1 MKTTSCPLLRPGDAF
16 GKLGYFGF
24 SDVHTVNLVDFGA
37 GSTSVIKANMAKLH
51 SYLDTMAQTEE

>member
-24 SDVHTVNLVDFGA
+24 SDVHTVHLVDFGV
-37 GSTSVIKANMAKLH
+37 GSPSVIKANMAKLH
-51 SYLDTMAQTEE
+51 SYLDSMAQTEE